1 MAFRYFLPVITINTL
16 AITFQL
22 DKLIK
27 IQQDINNKVNK
38 DTNKVNKDT
47 NKVNK
52 DTNKS
57 PIVEVC
63 NSNSHVIYG
72 EECLCGEIK

>member
-47 NKVNK
+47 NK
-52 DTNKS
+52 S